1 MIDLIKDLWA
11 LLGSYSF
18 KAYDPEGQEALRIPL
33 NWLAVFFILCLFS
46 L

>member
-1 MIDLIKDLWA
+1 VIDLIKDPWG
-11 LLGSYSF
+11 LLGSYLF

-33 NWLAVFFILCLFS
+33 NWLSIFFVLCLFS

>member
-1 MIDLIKDLWA
+1 VIDLIKNLWA
-11 LLGSYSF
+11 LLGSCSF

-33 NWLAVFFILCLFS
+33 NWLALFVLFCLFS